1 MPLDP
6 KDRDRLEKLLNML
19 GSDFEGERANAGAM
33 IKKIADRYN
42 VTPAALCLDNRI
54 GSAAPEHPQQQAR
67 RPGAWGE
74 SPFAHHPSGR
84 SWDDVFRER
93 DEDIR
98 RSQARREEEVR
109 KRQQEAQ
116 QRRERERR
124 QAEAKAKSVRKAK
137 LFPGTFFGLL
147 ARLKGIYEASFDD
160 MDDWK
165 LDFIEDVLGRLHADR
180 QMTIREREMAKAV
193 IKFTDTSEPLV

>member
-33 IKKIADRYN
+33 IKKLADRYN

-54 GSAAPEHPQQQAR
+54 GSTTPEN
-67 RPGAWGE
+67 
-74 SPFAHHPSGR
+74 PFAGADFRYGGFYGGR
-84 SWDDVFRER
+84 SRHQTGPRYDGREAEEAIRRAAEARER
-93 DEDIR
+93 R
-98 RSQARREEEVR
+98 RQEEARQEQE
-109 KRQQEAQ
+109 RQ
-116 QRRERERR
+116 RR

-137 LFPGTFFGLL
+137 LFPGTYFGLL
-147 ARLKGIYEASFDD
+147 ARLKGIYDANFDD
-160 MDDWK
+160 LDDWK
-165 LDFIEDVLGRLHADR
+165 LDFIEDVLGRLVADR

-193 IKFTDTSEPLV
+193 IKFTDASEPLV

>member
-6 KDRDRLEKLLNML
+6 KDRERLEKLLNML

-54 GSAAPEHPQQQAR
+54 GSPTPEHPQQHAR
-67 RPGAWGE
+67 RPGTWGE
-74 SPFAHHPSGR
+74 SPFARSSDGR
-84 SWDDVFRER
+84 SWDEVFRER
-93 DEDIR
+93 DEQIR
-98 RSQARREEEVR
+98 RREEEVR
-109 KRQQEAQ
+109 RRQEEAR

-124 QAEAKAKSVRKAK
+124 QAEEKAKSARRAK

-147 ARLKGIYEASFDD
+147 GRLKGIYETSFDD